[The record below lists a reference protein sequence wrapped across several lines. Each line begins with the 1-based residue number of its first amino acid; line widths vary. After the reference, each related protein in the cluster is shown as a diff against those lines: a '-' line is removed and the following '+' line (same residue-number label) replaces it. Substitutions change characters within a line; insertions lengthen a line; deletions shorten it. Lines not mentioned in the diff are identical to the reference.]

1 MGHQRS
7 YTTAPYSL
15 PPFWSNW
22 MGLTLPWEPLHTA
35 RGQKGGEKSEENV
48 KFRDGERTGQEVVGK
63 EENLGFKACLRP
75 LFFSSQLKYKSRKN
89 LDNKR
94 RASKHTHATT
104 GTHKERARI
113 QSPALF
119 LSLSFKHTHP
129 NQTVRQ
135 RDRVQTQW
143 WLHWLLVHVFSS
155 PTTKLIGHSLKP
167 LSKQRHWWLC
177 VCAYMF
183 VCVCVYIG
191 DQDVTWAWPI
201 RLNQSLATFVPCPI
215 TSLKR
220 REECR
225 QLLQI
230 KTGQISYQT
239 PSSLHPFPTSS
250 VRRQN
255 AYHQGNPLITTAT
268 HSITVRRRKNQSF
281 HWWQPSYY
289 IRTTYLNRLSV
300 NQLSTATTAIC
311 RLHITHTHTHISH
324 WSQQISI
331 KPLQTT
337 VILM

>member
-35 RGQKGGEKSEENV
+35 RGQKGGKKSEENI
-48 KFRDGERTGQEVVGK
+48 KFRDGKRTGLEVVGK
-63 EENLGFKACLRP
+63 EANLGFKACLRP

-94 RASKHTHATT
+94 RAGKHTHATT

-183 VCVCVYIG
+183 VCVCLHS
-191 DQDVTWAWPI
+191 WPGCD
-201 RLNQSLATFVPCPI
+201 LSMTNQTQSESCHFCPLSNNI
-215 TSLKR
+215 IEEKR

-239 PSSLHPFPTSS
+239 PSSPHPFPTSS
-250 VRRQN
+250 VRQQN

-311 RLHITHTHTHISH
+311 RLHITHTHSHTHVPL
-324 WSQQISI
+324 
-331 KPLQTT
+331 KPTN
-337 VILM
+337 